1 MPINTLAIVN
11 LADWKDALTKEK
23 SCIPCAKGDL
33 YCISLQDFKK
43 KYDNEETE
51 RSLSFFKQNA
61 KKYNVKYQTMINEVL
76 DTYSQKY
83 ASKH

>member
-1 MPINTLAIVN
+1 MHVLGISIKKITI
-11 LADWKDALTKEK
+11 AL
-23 SCIPCAKGDL
+23 
-33 YCISLQDFKK
+33 
-43 KYDNEETE
+43 TE

-83 ASKH
+83 VQNINGE